1 MSLIEVNQQ
10 ITCGLLSL
18 AVFLLESVRKPPYLE
33 SKYSIW
39 ELWNVEICGIMQIT
53 HAEDKLV
60 FPVESMRLGKNRPE
74 FRKTW

>member
-1 MSLIEVNQQ
+1 M
-10 ITCGLLSL
+10 
-18 AVFLLESVRKPPYLE
+18 
-33 SKYSIW
+33 W